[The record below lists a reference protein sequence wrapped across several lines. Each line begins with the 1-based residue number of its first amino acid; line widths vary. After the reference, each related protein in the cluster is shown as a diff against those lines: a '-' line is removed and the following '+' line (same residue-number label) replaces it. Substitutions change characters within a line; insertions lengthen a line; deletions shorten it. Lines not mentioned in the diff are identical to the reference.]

1 MRPLSRRA
9 KMENNTAVTVAA
21 TAVGVVVTEIVT
33 VLVVAKLNRYWMNR
47 RSAKAA
53 AQEQADYEAGL
64 YNTAE

>member
-1 MRPLSRRA
+1 
-9 KMENNTAVTVAA
+9 MENNTVVTVAA

-53 AQEQADYEAGL
+53 AQEQADYEASL
-64 YNTAE
+64 NTAE